1 MRIRLFTMSALAVF
15 ISGSGTTGARA
26 QPSKLLVKPPV
37 VGLTDRHGPPSTDA
51 RKAGVTH
58 WVVEVR
64 WADVQPNGPNDFVAP
79 SALDASIKIAGTHH
93 SSILLRIR
101 DGADAPSWA
110 KSLDDPPLQLTMPQ
124 NGAAYTMA
132 RWWEP
137 RYIKACDDF
146 TQLLAR
152 HYDRSPAVG
161 QVTVSCAGTYY
172 TEPMQ
177 RATAY
182 RPNSEA
188 LSAAGYTEEKD
199 LAAEKA
205 AIDTNSAAWHVTR
218 SELALNPFQTLTDNG
233 HAKLDVSATFQILAY
248 AKHKLGKRFIAA
260 NNGLRQDYID
270 LPAGAPY
277 KTLYNRLAAEAKAG
291 AVVAFQTATLH
302 RVGDLCKALAFAAGP
317 QRATAIELP
326 QGYMHAPGCPT
337 SAFAQIDHLLLS
349 NAHALKLSG
358 Q

>member
-1 MRIRLFTMSALAVF
+1 MRIRLFTMSALAVL
-15 ISGSGTTGARA
+15 ISGLGAMGAHA
-26 QPSKLLVKPPV
+26 QPGKLLLKPPV
-37 VGLTDRHGPPSTDA
+37 VGLMDRHDPPSLAA

-79 SALDASIKIAGTHH
+79 SGLDASIKAAGTHH

-101 DGADAPSWA
+101 DGADAPTWA
-110 KSLDDPPLQLTMPQ
+110 KSIGGPPLQLTMPQ

-132 RWWEP
+132 RWWESG
-137 RYIKACDDF
+137 YTKACDDF
-146 TQLLAR
+146 THLLAH
-152 HYDRSPAVG
+152 HYDGSPAVG

-172 TEPMQ
+172 AEPMQ

-182 RPNSEA
+182 RPNAEA

-205 AIDTNSAAWHVTR
+205 AIDTNSAAWHITR
-218 SELALNPFQTLTDNG
+218 SELAFNPFQTLTDTER
-233 HAKLDVSATFQILAY
+233 AKIDVSATFQILAY

-270 LPAGAPY
+270 LPADAPY
-277 KTLYNRLAAEAKAG
+277 KTIYNRLAAEAKAG
-291 AVVAFQTATLH
+291 TVVAFQTAALH
-302 RVGDLCKALAFAAGP
+302 RVGNLCKALAFAAGP

-337 SAFAQIDHLLLS
+337 SAFAQIDHALLS
-349 NAHALKLSG
+349 NARALKLPG